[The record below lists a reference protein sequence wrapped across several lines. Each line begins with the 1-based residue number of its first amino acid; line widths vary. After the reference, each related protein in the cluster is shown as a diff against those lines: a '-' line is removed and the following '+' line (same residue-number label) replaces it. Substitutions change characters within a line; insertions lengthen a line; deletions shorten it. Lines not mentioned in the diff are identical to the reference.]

1 MNILIIGSGAR
12 EHAMALKVAQ
22 SSLTDKLFMVPGN
35 PGTSKIAENI
45 NIAINDFYS
54 VSDFCLKNNVEMII
68 PGPEGVLAKGIFDF
82 FNSNKSLSHIKVIGP
97 SEKGAL
103 LESSKDFAKKFMIR
117 HNIPTAKY
125 NTFSIEN
132 IEEAFKFLETLK
144 SPFVLK
150 ADGLAAGK
158 GVLIIDD
165 LQEAKIS
172 LHQMLSGK
180 FGDAGNIV
188 VIEEFLSGIEMS
200 VFVLSDGKN
209 YVILPNAKDYK
220 RIGEGDEG
228 LNTGGMGAVSP
239 VPFAD
244 NTFMSKI
251 ENQIIIPTIK
261 GLSEENIE
269 YIGFIFIGI
278 MNVGGNPYVIEYNV
292 RMGDP
297 ETEVVF
303 PRINSDVVQLF
314 ADTAKGNLKNSK
326 IDISEKTAVTIM
338 LVSEG
343 YPEEYQTKKDIFI
356 SEEIKDSLIFHAGTT
371 IENDKLLT
379 NGGRVI
385 AVTSFGE
392 NIQEALN
399 ISYKN
404 IEKINFS
411 GKYFR
416 KDIGFDLM

>member
-45 NIAINDFYS
+45 NISINDFYS

>member
-12 EHAMALKVAQ
+12 EHAMALKVSQ
-22 SSLTDKLFMVPGN
+22 SSLTEKLFMVPGN

>member
-180 FGDAGNIV
+180 FGDAGNKV

>member
-180 FGDAGNIV
+180 FGDAGNKV

-326 IDISEKTAVTIM
+326 IDISKKTAVTIM

>member
-12 EHAMALKVAQ
+12 EHAMALKVSQ

-45 NIAINDFYS
+45 NISINDFYS

-180 FGDAGNIV
+180 FGDAGNKI